1 MMHNWAA
8 QVQFG
13 HKSVLFGQDFG
24 GHGTTSLERKTVRAL
39 QGSSPC

>member
-13 HKSVLFGQDFG
+13 HKSVLLGQDSEL
-24 GHGTTSLERKTVRAL
+24 HGTTSLERKTVRAL
-39 QGSSPC
+39 QDSSPC

>member
-13 HKSVLFGQDFG
+13 HKSVLFGQDLER
-24 GHGTTSLERKTVRAL
+24 HGTASLERKTVRAL
-39 QGSSPC
+39 QGSSPG